1 MLFKFTSSDIQNT
14 SIVDCSTGDVIF
26 EVTTPRACSR
36 SRSRSTASLKSF
48 ASFGSYSQEK
58 LAPEPKITSIIDED
72 GKVVAN
78 ITWEER
84 HASVIRIGEESLAG
98 TAELFDAAFVKVL

>member
-14 SIVDCSTGDVIF
+14 SIIDCATGAVIY
-26 EVTTPRACSR
+26 EVSTPRSCTR

-58 LAPEPKITSIIDED
+58 LAPEPKITSILDEE

-78 ITWEER
+78 ITWEDR
-84 HASVIRIGEESLAG
+84 HASVIRIGEETLAG